1 MKRKD
6 NPSKG
11 RLFLGQIAGWMLI
24 AACAVAGGPVGAVG
38 FAGGP
43 IGGCHGLYGFAEG
56 RDSIGPSAGKWR
68 FNFDPLIHRVG
79 YTEIMPSTVYTDQL
93 GYGFDFGTRASSP
106 PFYFSVRVPEG
117 NYNVTVT
124 LGGGERASA
133 TTIKA
138 ECRRLMVEKVV
149 TGKGKFATRTFTVH
163 IRDSIIH
170 EPVTPNPAAG
180 TSGTSGAAGT
190 SAAVAGGTSGIGS
203 TSGAAA
209 VGRVP
214 ASGTPVRLKSR
225 EYAFLHW
232 DNKLT
237 LEFSNSAP
245 RISAIEIAPAGP
257 MPTIFLAGNSTV
269 VDQAEEPWAAWGQM
283 IPVFFQPG
291 KIAVANYAESGETL
305 KAFVG
310 ERRLAKVWSMARPG
324 DYLFIEFAHNDQKP
338 GSSHLD
344 PFTTYKEEI
353 SQYIGEARRRG
364 MIPVLV
370 TSMHRRNFDAAG
382 HVVNTLGDY
391 PEAMRQEA
399 KELNVA
405 LVDLNAMS
413 KQLYEAWGPEQS
425 VHAFV
430 HYPAHTFPGQEKE
443 LKDDTHFNSYGA
455 YELAKCVAKGIKE
468 NIPELAGYLVRDL
481 PGFDPNHPDP
491 LGSWS
496 LPMSGKISVRK
507 PDGN

>member
-1 MKRKD
+1 MRTI
-6 NPSKG
+6 
-11 RLFLGQIAGWMLI
+11 FLVVGWMLI
-24 AACAVAGGPVGAVG
+24 GAGVHAGPPG
-38 FAGGP
+38 
-43 IGGCHGLYGFAEG
+43 
-56 RDSIGPSAGKWR
+56 WR

-79 YTEIMPSTVYTDQL
+79 YTYIQPGQVYTEQF
-93 GYGFDFGTRASSP
+93 GYGFDFGTTAPEPPFTSSP

-124 LGGGERASA
+124 LGDAGGPSR

-138 ECRRLMVEKVV
+138 ECRRLMVEEVK
-149 TGKGKFATRTFTVH
+149 TEKGKFAIRTFTVH
-163 IRDSIIH
+163 VRDSIIH
-170 EPVTPNPAAG
+170 EPVVSYAGAAGADPAAG
-180 TSGTSGAAGT
+180 AT
-190 SAAVAGGTSGIGS
+190 V
-203 TSGAAA
+203 

-214 ASGTPVRLKSR
+214 PAGTPVRLKAR

-237 LEFSNSAP
+237 LEFSNEAP
-245 RISAIEIAPAGP
+245 RISAIEIEPAGP
-257 MPTIFLAGNSTV
+257 MPTVFLAGNSTV

-291 KIAVANYAESGETL
+291 RVAIANYAESGETL

-344 PFTTYKEEI
+344 PFTTYKEEL
-353 SQYIGEARRRG
+353 SLYIREARSRG

-370 TSMHRRNFDAAG
+370 TSMHRRNFDGGG

-399 KELNVA
+399 AEMKVA
-405 LVDLNAMS
+405 LIDLNAMS
-413 KQLYEAWGPEQS
+413 RELYEAWGPERS
-425 VHAFV
+425 IHAFV
-430 HYPAHTFPGQEKE
+430 HYPANTFPGQDKE

-455 YELAKCVAKGIKE
+455 YELAKCVAKGIRE
-468 NIPELAGYLVRDL
+468 NIPELAKRLVHDL
-481 PGFDPNHPDP
+481 PSFDPNHPDP
-491 LGSWS
+491 MEDRK
-496 LPMSGKISVRK
+496 LPMSGKVTVRK